1 MKDCA
6 KRLGINYSTA
16 KHILKVYRRTGSIE
30 TDLMKKRKE
39 KNMKL
44 QQKLSKQAE
53 INPLTRPVIANSK
66 YSGFTPFKRNT
77 PNVELT
83 TLQPG
88 ECSPAS
94 TDYTSAWSTV
104 DLLGKLL
111 SFCRERILYTM
122 SIFISQLLKLSCW
135 SLIDHGVHS
144 SGETIHHLEQLYL
157 TLPFIGY
164 LRNFNM
170 EEFSMPP
177 LNSQPYFESFCPRYV
192 ETGLP
197 RPDAARE
204 LFNWEKVCNI
214 LANAVLYNST
224 H

>member
-1 MKDCA
+1 MFRSNHAYAFGYRSNIDTQSETKLTAEAKKDKRAYQHVDLWKRKELIDCVKKREETMKDCA

-53 INPLTRPVIANSK
+53 INPLTRPVIINSK
-66 YSGFTPFKRNT
+66 YSGFTPYKRNT

-94 TDYTSAWSTV
+94 TDYTSA
-104 DLLGKLL
+104 
-111 SFCRERILYTM
+111 
-122 SIFISQLLKLSCW
+122 
-135 SLIDHGVHS
+135 
-144 SGETIHHLEQLYL
+144 
-157 TLPFIGY
+157 
-164 LRNFNM
+164 
-170 EEFSMPP
+170 
-177 LNSQPYFESFCPRYV
+177 
-192 ETGLP
+192 
-197 RPDAARE
+197 
-204 LFNWEKVCNI
+204 
-214 LANAVLYNST
+214 
-224 H
+224 